1 MERKD
6 RTISDSREEWKITF
20 LGRLSKRAIR
30 QWRNLKARK
39 TETIREISSAGFR
52 VDLLLETAR
61 LPLSTYYYHFKQL
74 WGLDKDKKFKAEI
87 QAIFTEHKGNYGHR
101 RMTFKLRNR
110 VFGVNHKRCSG
121 WWAYLV

>member
-6 RTISDSREEWKITF
+6 RTISASREEWKITF

-39 TETIREISSAGFR
+39 TETIREMSSAGFR
-52 VDLLLETAR
+52 VDLLPETAH

-74 WGLDKDKKFKAEI
+74 WGLDKDKMKFKLFLLSKKEI
-87 QAIFTEHKGNYGHR
+87 TAIIEWVLNGEIVV
-101 RMTFKLRNR
+101 L
-110 VFGVNHKRCSG
+110 
-121 WWAYLV
+121 